1 MEFIVIIL
9 VIIFG
14 AILYFFGR
22 FANFKSKLMN
32 ELGKRG
38 LDFKAADVLYTM
50 RANEINK
57 LHHDGVPVSSIAD
70 IICNEVDGIDQNQA
84 PRAQFRSF
92 DDWFE
97 VFKIECD
104 KTKAG
109 VSQFLEF
116 MDISNLQRAY
126 EAGEDPKVLA
136 YNFAKDFDPSNMR

>member
-1 MEFIVIIL
+1 MEFIVVIV

-50 RANEINK
+50 RAHEINK

-70 IICNEVDGIDQNQA
+70 IICKEVDGIDQNQVS
-84 PRAQFRSF
+84 RAQFSSF

-97 VFKIECD
+97 VFKAECD
-104 KTKAG
+104 K
-109 VSQFLEF
+109 
-116 MDISNLQRAY
+116 
-126 EAGEDPKVLA
+126 PKQV
-136 YNFAKDFDPSNMR
+136 YHHS